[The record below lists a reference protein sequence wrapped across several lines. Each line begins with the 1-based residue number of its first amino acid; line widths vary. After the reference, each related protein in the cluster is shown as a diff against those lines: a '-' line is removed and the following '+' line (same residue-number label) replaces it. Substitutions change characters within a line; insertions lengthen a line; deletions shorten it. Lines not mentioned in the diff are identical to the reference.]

1 MEGGEHM
8 HNKFHIILM
17 ALAFVVLLNGCSLK
31 ARSSSTIQSDDLQNN
46 LHIDNDLTNENT
58 STDGT
63 SNIDEIITPT
73 ESPNKDN
80 EVDLMQKAVKSKKT
94 VYEGIYYDE
103 ITLYY
108 EGTTSDSIL
117 YFYTLYLSNIT
128 ETSFDFYIDKSAWN
142 ADTHEQEIILNTA
155 YFIDDSSKA
164 EYISK
169 DGAITMYFEFPTEE
183 DHFPKIIAISGY
195 EPLEGKTFYN
205 NSIPGHESG

>member
-1 MEGGEHM
+1 M

-80 EVDLMQKAVKSKKT
+80 EVDLMQKAVKSK
-94 VYEGIYYDE
+94 
-103 ITLYY
+103 
-108 EGTTSDSIL
+108 
-117 YFYTLYLSNIT
+117 
-128 ETSFDFYIDKSAWN
+128 
-142 ADTHEQEIILNTA
+142 
-155 YFIDDSSKA
+155 
-164 EYISK
+164 
-169 DGAITMYFEFPTEE
+169 
-183 DHFPKIIAISGY
+183 
-195 EPLEGKTFYN
+195 
-205 NSIPGHESG
+205 